1 MATAPWSRIAPALAG
16 LGLLYL
22 ATQFARNA
30 LGIIS
35 DDIEAA
41 LALRATETALLAG
54 TMFLAYGLGQI
65 PAAALLT
72 RFGARVVLPA
82 AGALLAAS
90 LWGFAAAQT
99 FTGLLV
105 ARLVMGLAAAP
116 ILAGAF
122 ASFASFGEARFATLA
137 GLQTAFG
144 RAGVIVATTPLAL
157 LVSATGWRAALSWA
171 AAATALSAIAATAAL
186 LTPPARPKAD
196 VAAASAAP
204 MRELMASPAF
214 RAAALFQGASTA
226 VGSTILGL
234 WGGPWLDDVYGMGV
248 REQGSVLLALAIAA
262 FISAPCWGY
271 VARRRY
277 GQRLVTVGAVLS
289 VLLLAVPAVDHLP
302 RDLILPWLVLL
313 GLATGYYPAVLEQLR
328 SGLPPGAIVNV
339 STLLT
344 AGTMLVVFLVQF
356 ATGFL
361 ADQFPGYPGY
371 HSEAAY
377 GAIFALMAGLLAL
390 TTLLHAGVNLS
401 SRKRQTL
408 PPQRAEDP
416 VTSR

>member
-1 MATAPWSRIAPALAG
+1 MTTAPWSRIAPALAG

-35 DDIEAA
+35 DDIEAD

-72 RFGARVVLPA
+72 RLGARVVLPA

-90 LWGFAAAQT
+90 LWDFAEART
-99 FTGLLV
+99 FTGLLA
-105 ARLVMGLAAAP
+105 ARMVMGLAAAP
-116 ILAGAF
+116 VLAGAF

-157 LVSATGWRAALSWA
+157 LVSAIGWRAALSWA
-171 AAATALSAIAATAAL
+171 AAATALAAIAASAAL
-186 LTPPARPKAD
+186 FTLPPRPKPE
-196 VAAASAAP
+196 AATTAAP
-204 MRELMASPAF
+204 MRELLASPAF
-214 RAAALFQGASTA
+214 RTAALFQGASTA
-226 VGSTILGL
+226 VSSTILGL
-234 WGGPWLDDVYGMGV
+234 WGGPWLDDVYDMGV

-262 FISAPCWGY
+262 FVSAPCWGY

-277 GQRLVTVGAVLS
+277 GQRLVTVSAVLS
-289 VLLLAVPAVDHLP
+289 ALLLAVPAVVHLP
-302 RDLILPWLVLL
+302 RDLIVPWLVLL
-313 GLATGYYPAVLEQLR
+313 GLATGFYPAILEQLR
-328 SGLPPGAIVNV
+328 KGLPPGAIVNL

-356 ATGFL
+356 ATGLL
-361 ADQFPGYPGY
+361 ADQFPGHPGY
-371 HSEAAY
+371 HAEAAY
-377 GAIFALMAGLLAL
+377 RAIFALMAGLLAL
-390 TTLLHAGVNLS
+390 TTLLHGGVNRS
-401 SRKRQTL
+401 SRQRHAL
-408 PPQRAEDP
+408 PPQRASTP
-416 VTSR
+416 AATR